1 MMNHLLEVKNV
12 RFGYGDRSLLQQ
24 VSFAVAPGEF
34 IGVIGSN
41 GTGKST
47 LLRLLLG
54 ELKPDAGT
62 IRLLDRPV
70 QEGGALPGVG
80 YVPQQGLSAVRGFP
94 ATAEEIVLSGLYS
107 SIGTVRPARA
117 RQRAEARHALERVGL
132 ADAARVPTGSM
143 SGGQL
148 QRVLLAR
155 VLVAH
160 PRLLLLDEPMTGIDT
175 DSADKM
181 YRLLRT
187 LTREEETAVL
197 MVTHDLARAREELD
211 RVFCLEY
218 GILVEV
224 EKGQLEHELQHRH
237 RHPGIDG
244 IPLPDAWDE
253 EAPHAIAPACG
264 WPAPAGSVNRTSEG
278 D

>member
-1 MMNHLLEVKNV
+1 
-12 RFGYGDRSLLQQ
+12 
-24 VSFAVAPGEF
+24 
-34 IGVIGSN
+34 
-41 GTGKST
+41 
-47 LLRLLLG
+47 
-54 ELKPDAGT
+54 
-62 IRLLDRPV
+62 
-70 QEGGALPGVG
+70 
-80 YVPQQGLSAVRGFP
+80 
-94 ATAEEIVLSGLYS
+94 
-107 SIGTVRPARA
+107 
-117 RQRAEARHALERVGL
+117 
-132 ADAARVPTGSM
+132 
-143 SGGQL
+143 
-148 QRVLLAR
+148 
-155 VLVAH
+155 
-160 PRLLLLDEPMTGIDT
+160 
-175 DSADKM
+175 M

-253 EAPHAIAPACG
+253 EAPTPLRRPADG
-264 WPAPAGSVNRTSEG
+264 PHRPGSVNRTSEG